1 MPPFQAPRRQV
12 SAWVSTESPGP
23 SMILIHRKHTH
34 MHAQTHIHTHQTH
47 CCCSV
52 TQSCLTLW
60 NPMDCS
66 PPGSSVHGISQAR
79 TLEWV
84 TIFFSR
90 GSLQPRDGTPFS
102 CIGRWVLYD
111 WATREAPHTYIHTC
125 MSVFTMNG
133 YIPDFSVVMRCV
145 YIHTHTYLHICI
157 CIYMY
162 VCIYMMNGCIQDFS
176 VVMRCVYFRF

>member
-1 MPPFQAPRRQV
+1 
-12 SAWVSTESPGP
+12 
-23 SMILIHRKHTH
+23 MILIHRKHTH
-34 MHAQTHIHTHQTH
+34 MHAQTHIHTHHTH

-90 GSLQPRDGTPFS
+90 GSLQPRDGTSFS

-111 WATREAPHTYIHTC
+111 WATREAPHIYIYIHVCVYLQWMGTYQIFQLSWDVSIYTHIHTC
-125 MSVFTMNG
+125 IYVYAYTCM
-133 YIPDFSVVMRCV
+133 YV
-145 YIHTHTYLHICI
+145 YIWWMGAYRIFQLSWDVSISDSSPSWLIDLNFQC
-157 CIYMY
+157 
-162 VCIYMMNGCIQDFS
+162 
-176 VVMRCVYFRF
+176 

>member
-1 MPPFQAPRRQV
+1 
-12 SAWVSTESPGP
+12 
-23 SMILIHRKHTH
+23 MILTHRKHTH
-34 MHAQTHIHTHQTH
+34 MHTQTHMHTHHTH

-84 TIFFSR
+84 TVFFSR

-111 WATREAPHTYIHTC
+111 WATREAPHTYIYT
-125 MSVFTMNG
+125 
-133 YIPDFSVVMRCV
+133 
-145 YIHTHTYLHICI
+145 
-157 CIYMY
+157 YMY
-162 VCIYMMNGCIQDFS
+162 VCIYNEWVYTRFFNCHEMCLYIHTYILAYMYMHIHVCMYIYNEWVHTRFFS
-176 VVMRCVYFRF
+176 CHEMCLFQILVPHDW